1 MATITPE
8 RLTALSPKILP
19 ERAQDYAPA
28 LDAVLAAGEITTP
41 LRVAHFMAQL
51 AYESAGFRALVEN
64 LNYKPET
71 LLKVFP
77 NRVKTLEQAQ
87 SLVAQG
93 KEAIAN
99 AVYGNRADLGNTQ
112 PGDGFKYIGRGFLM
126 ITGRANYTRYAA
138 MIGQPL
144 VDKPE
149 LLEQPLY
156 AAQAAAAFWKTTN
169 INAKADADDINAVT
183 RLVNGGLNGLD
194 GRKALLAEAK
204 SLWPVSIFAPEVT
217 QVVNPTPVSP
227 PPPPPPP
234 PLSPP
239 TPTGAFSRY
248 FTLEELTQSD
258 TAVRLHIDNTPPGN
272 VVEVLHDTATRMDQV
287 RDLLKG
293 PVQVLSGYRSP
304 KLNTAIGGSPN
315 SAHMSGRAVDFV
327 CRSYG
332 TPLQICQKIVSA
344 GVKFDQLIQ
353 EGTWVHIS
361 FDPQMRNQVLTAVF
375 SNGKTTYRSG
385 L

>member
-19 ERAQDYAPA
+19 QRAQDYAPA
-28 LDAVLAAGEITTP
+28 LDAVLAMADLDTP
-41 LRVAHFMAQL
+41 LRIAHFMAQL

-64 LNYKPET
+64 LNYKAET

-87 SLVAQG
+87 ALVAQG

-99 AVYGNRADLGNTQ
+99 AVYGNRADLGNTN
-112 PGDGFKYIGRGFLM
+112 PGDGYKYIGRGFLM
-126 ITGRANYTRYAA
+126 ITGRANYTRYAT

-149 LLEQPLY
+149 LLEQPLF

-169 INAKADADDINAVT
+169 INAKADADDINGVT
-183 RLVNGGLNGLD
+183 KLVNGGLNGLD
-194 GRKALLAEAK
+194 GRKALLSEAK
-204 SLWPVSIFAPEVT
+204 SLWPSSLFAPEVT
-217 QVVNPTPVSP
+217 QVVNPTP
-227 PPPPPPP
+227 P
-234 PLSPP
+234 PLPSSPSAP
-239 TPTGAFSRY
+239 AGAFSRY
-248 FTLEELTQSD
+248 FTLEELTASD
-258 TAVRLHIDNTPPGN
+258 TAVRLHIDNTPPAD
-272 VVEVLHDTATRMDQV
+272 VVNALRDTAAKMDQV

-293 PVQVLSGYRSP
+293 PIQVLSGYRSP
-304 KLNTAIGGSPN
+304 KLNTAIGGSPH
-315 SAHMSGRAVDFV
+315 SAHMNGRAVDFV
-327 CRSYG
+327 CRGFG

-361 FDPQMRNQVLTAVF
+361 FDPQMRNQVLTASF
-375 SNGKTTYRSG
+375 GNGKTTYRSG

>member
-19 ERAQDYAPA
+19 ERAQAYAPA
-28 LDAVLAAGEITTP
+28 LDAVLAAGDINTP
-41 LRVAHFMAQL
+41 LRIAHFMAQL

-77 NRVKTLEQAQ
+77 NRIKTLEQAQ

-126 ITGRANYTRYAA
+126 ITGRSNYTRYAA

-149 LLEQPLY
+149 LLEQPIY
-156 AAQAAAAFWKTTN
+156 AAQAAAAFWKATN
-169 INAKADADDINAVT
+169 INARADADDINGVT
-183 RLVNGGLNGLD
+183 KLVNGGLNGLD
-194 GRKALLAEAK
+194 GRKALLTEAK
-204 SLWPVSIFAPEVT
+204 GLWPSSIFAPEIT
-217 QVVNPTPVSP
+217 QVVDPT
-227 PPPPPPP
+227 PP
-234 PLSPP
+234 PLPPSPP
-239 TPTGAFSRY
+239 TPAGMFSRY
-248 FTLEELTQSD
+248 FTQEEMTQSD
-258 TAVRLHIDNTPPGN
+258 TAVRLHIDNTPPAE
-272 VVEVLHDTATRMDQV
+272 VVNALRDTAARMDQV

-293 PVQVLSGYRSP
+293 PIQVLSGYRSP
-304 KLNTAIGGSPN
+304 QLNTAIGGSTH
-315 SAHMSGRAVDFV
+315 SAHMTGRAVDFV

-361 FDPQMRNQVLTAVF
+361 FDPQMRNQVLTASF

>member
-19 ERAQDYAPA
+19 QRALEYAPA
-28 LDAVLAAGEITTP
+28 LDAVLAMGDINTP

-64 LNYKPET
+64 LNYKAET
-71 LLKVFP
+71 LLRVFP

-99 AVYGNRADLGNTQ
+99 AVYGNRPDLGNTN

-144 VDKPE
+144 VDQPE
-149 LLEQPLY
+149 LLEKPIF

-169 INAKADADDINAVT
+169 INPKADADDVTAVT
-183 RLVNGGLNGLD
+183 RLVNGGVNGLD
-194 GRKALLAEAK
+194 GRKTLLTEAK

-217 QVVNPTPVSP
+217 QVTNPLPA
-227 PPPPPPP
+227 PPPPPP

-239 TPTGAFSRY
+239 TPVGAFSRY

-258 TAVRLHIDNTPPGN
+258 TAVRLHIDNSPPGD
-272 VVEVLHDTATRMDQV
+272 VVDALRDTAVKMDQI

-304 KLNTAIGGSPN
+304 KLNTAIGGSPH
-315 SAHMSGRAVDFV
+315 SAHMTGRAVDFV

-332 TPLQICQKIVSA
+332 TPLQICQKIVAA
-344 GVKFDQLIQ
+344 GIKFDQLIQ

-361 FDPQMRNQVLTAVF
+361 FDAQMRNQVLTANF

>member
-1 MATITPE
+1 MTTITPE

-19 ERAQDYAPA
+19 QRAQEYAPA
-28 LDAVLAAGEITTP
+28 LDAVLAMGDITTP

-64 LNYKPET
+64 LNYRPET

-77 NRVKTLEQAQ
+77 NRIKSLEQAQ

-99 AVYGNRADLGNTQ
+99 AVYGNRADLGNTN
-112 PGDGFKYIGRGFLM
+112 PGDGYKYIGRGFLM

-138 MIGQPL
+138 LIGQPL
-144 VDKPE
+144 VDRPE

-156 AAQAAAAFWKTTN
+156 AAQAAAAFWKATN
-169 INAKADADDINAVT
+169 INPKADADDINGVT
-183 RLVNGGLNGLD
+183 KLVNGGLNGLD
-194 GRKALLAEAK
+194 GRKALLSEAK

-217 QVVNPTPVSP
+217 QVVDPTP
-227 PPPPPPP
+227 PPPP
-234 PLSPP
+234 SPP
-239 TPTGAFSRY
+239 TPAGAFSRY

-258 TAVRLHIDNTPPGN
+258 TAVRLHIDNTPPAD
-272 VVEVLHDTATRMDQV
+272 VVNALHETATKMDQV

-293 PVQVLSGYRSP
+293 PVQVLSGYRNP
-304 KLNTAIGGSPN
+304 KLNTAIGGSPH
-315 SAHMSGRAVDFV
+315 SAHMTGRAVDFV

-344 GVKFDQLIQ
+344 GIKFDQLIQ

-375 SNGKTTYRSG
+375 SNGRTTYRSG